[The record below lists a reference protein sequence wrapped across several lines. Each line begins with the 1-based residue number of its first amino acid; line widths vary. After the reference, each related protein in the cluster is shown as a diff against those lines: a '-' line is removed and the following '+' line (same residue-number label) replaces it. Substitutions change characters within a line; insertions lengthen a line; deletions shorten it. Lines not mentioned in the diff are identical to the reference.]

1 MAEKVSLEDLRQI
14 VRDLSR
20 TQRELAEQVSE
31 AQQRLAEQISESQQR
46 MAEQVSEA
54 QQRMAEQISEAQQ
67 RTEEA
72 QQRTEEAQ
80 QRTEEAQQRL
90 GEKLEITQ
98 KIVKEQSKS
107 LKRASGNF
115 TSKWGRFLEGF
126 VKGTLVALLQK
137 RGIEVSR
144 LQRRMNIPSEVP
156 GESAGDFDLVALNGK
171 EIVVVEVKTTLTTPK
186 LEKFLAHL
194 KKFKTY
200 FSEYDDRVIYG
211 GVAYMDTAENDEE
224 VGERAMEEGLFA
236 IVAPGGDAK
245 VAKVINPA
253 DFTPK
258 KF

>member
-1 MAEKVSLEDLRQI
+1 MAEKEKVSLEDLRQI
-14 VRDLSR
+14 IRDLSE
-20 TQRELAEQVSE
+20 TQQELAKQVSE
-31 AQQRLAEQISESQQR
+31 SQQRLAEQISESQQR
-46 MAEQVSEA
+46 MAEQ
-54 QQRMAEQISEAQQ
+54 IS
-67 RTEEA
+67 EA

-171 EIVVVEVKTTLTTPK
+171 EIVVIEVKTTLTTPK

>member
-1 MAEKVSLEDLRQI
+1 MAEKEKVSLEDLRQI
-14 VRDLSR
+14 IRDLSE
-20 TQRELAEQVSE
+20 TQQELAKQVSE
-31 AQQRLAEQISESQQR
+31 AQQQGELARQRLAKQVSESQQR
-46 MAEQVSEA
+46 MAEQ
-54 QQRMAEQISEAQQ
+54 ISES
-67 RTEEA
+67 
-72 QQRTEEAQ
+72 Q

-144 LQRRMNIPSEVP
+144 LERRREIPSGVP
-156 GESAGDFDLVALNGK
+156 GVSAGDFDLVALNGK
-171 EIVVVEVKTTLTTPK
+171 EIVVIEVKTTLTTPK

-245 VAKVINPA
+245 VAKVINPEG
-253 DFTPK
+253 FTPK

>member
-1 MAEKVSLEDLRQI
+1 MAEKEKVSLEDLRQI
-14 VRDLSR
+14 IRDLSE
-20 TQRELAEQVSE
+20 TQQELAK
-31 AQQRLAEQISESQQR
+31 
-46 MAEQVSEA
+46 QVSEA
-54 QQRMAEQISEAQQ
+54 QQRMAEQISES
-67 RTEEA
+67 
-72 QQRTEEAQ
+72 Q

-144 LQRRMNIPSEVP
+144 LQRRMNIPSGVP
-156 GESAGDFDLVALNGK
+156 GESVGDFDLVALNGK
-171 EIVVVEVKTTLTTPK
+171 EIVVIEVKTTLTTPK

-194 KKFKTY
+194 KKFKSY

-245 VAKVINPA
+245 VAKVINPEG
-253 DFTPK
+253 FTPK